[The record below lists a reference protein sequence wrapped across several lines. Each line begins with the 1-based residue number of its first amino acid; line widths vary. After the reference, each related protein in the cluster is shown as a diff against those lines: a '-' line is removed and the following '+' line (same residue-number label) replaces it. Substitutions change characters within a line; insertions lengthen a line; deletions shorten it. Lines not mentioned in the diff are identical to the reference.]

1 MKAFL
6 YELLMIILGFI
17 YFIFIS
23 IPLAITILLIVHT
36 LFIIKNFIKWIKN

>member
-1 MKAFL
+1 MKALL

-23 IPLAITILLIVHT
+23 IPLAITILLIAHI
-36 LFIIKNFIKWIKN
+36 FFNIKTFIKWIKN